1 MDTFMKS
8 SNVSRTLAFAA
19 LAICT
24 TPLALAADP
33 GWYFGG
39 NIGRS
44 ETDVDEDRIAAD
56 LADQGYATTFMDDNE
71 RDTGFKG
78 FGGYQFGKYFAL
90 ESGYYDLGDF
100 GYTSFTTPPGTLHG
114 VLGARGLNLDAV
126 LAMPFTPKFSAFL
139 RGGVAYSEVEGA
151 FEGTGT
157 VNVIEPNSEKR
168 AANYKFGAGLEYM
181 FTHGFGMRV
190 EAERYRIDD
199 SVGNKGDIDLYSAG
213 VLFRFGAPAA
223 APVAYTPPP
232 PPPPV
237 AAVPAPPPP
246 PPPPPPKPVETDR
259 YCSLLEF
266 QFEINQ
272 SQIRSEEKEKLAVI
286 GNFLKKYPETR
297 AEIEGHTDDVG
308 TDASNQLLSQRRANA
323 VVAYLVQNFG
333 IAASRL
339 TAVGY
344 GESRP
349 IESNATEAGKRA
361 NRRISAIVDCATDV
375 EGLSVRPARVTMAL
389 AIEFDAKD
397 TAIQPQYRDELRG
410 VAEFLKANPRT
421 TATVEGHTGNLQATA
436 QLAQQI
442 SLQRAQNV
450 VNFLVDNF
458 DIDRARLS
466 AQGFGGTRRSAYNST
481 AEGQQDNRRVNV
493 IINYPR

>member
-1 MDTFMKS
+1 MKS
-8 SNVSRTLAFAA
+8 SNALRTLAFAA
-19 LAICT
+19 LAVCT
-24 TPLALAADP
+24 SPLALAADP
-33 GWYFGG
+33 GWYFGASG
-39 NIGRS
+39 GRS

-56 LADQGYATTFMDDNE
+56 LLNQGYATTSMDDNE
-71 RDTGFKG
+71 RDTGFKA
-78 FGGYQFGKYFAL
+78 FGGYQINKYFAI

-100 GYTSFTTPPGTLHG
+100 GYTSITVPPGSLHG
-114 VLGARGLNLDAV
+114 VLGARGLNVDGVISL
-126 LAMPFTPKFSAFL
+126 PFTDKFSAFGRAGATL
-139 RGGVAYSEVEGA
+139 SEVRGA

-157 VNVIEPNSEKR
+157 VVVTQSNSQKR
-168 AANYKFGAGLEYM
+168 AASYKFGVGLQYD
-181 FTHGFGMRV
+181 FTRRFGMRL

-199 SVGNKGDIDLYSAG
+199 SVGNKGDIDLFSAG
-213 VLFRFGAPAA
+213 VLFRLGAPAA
-223 APVAYTPPP
+223 VPVAYVPPP

-237 AAVPAPPPP
+237 EPKPVAPPPP
-246 PPPPPPKPVETDR
+246 PPLPKLVETER

-272 SQIRSEEKEKLAVI
+272 SQVRPEEKEKLAVI
-286 GNFLKKYPETR
+286 GNFLKKYPDTH
-297 AEIEGHTDDVG
+297 ADIEGHTDDVG
-308 TDASNQLLSQRRANA
+308 SDASNQVLSQRRANA
-323 VVAYLVQNFG
+323 VVAYLISNFNL
-333 IAASRL
+333 AASRL

-349 IESNATEAGKRA
+349 IESNATEEGKRA

-375 EGLSVRPARVTMAL
+375 EGLSVRPARLTMAL

-397 TAIQPQYRDELRG
+397 TAVRPEYRNELQAL
-410 VAEFLKANPRT
+410 AEFLKANPRT

-442 SLQRAQNV
+442 SQQRAQNV
-450 VNFLVDNF
+450 VNYLVENF
-458 DIDRARLS
+458 GIERSRLS

>member
-1 MDTFMKS
+1 MKS
-8 SNVSRTLAFAA
+8 SKVSRTLAFAA

-56 LADQGYATTFMDDNE
+56 LASQGYATTFMDDNE
-71 RDTGFKG
+71 RDTGFKS
-78 FGGYQFGKYFAL
+78 FAGYQFGKYFSM
-90 ESGYYDLGDF
+90 EGGYYDLGDF
-100 GYTSFTTPPGTLHG
+100 GYTSFTVPPGTLHG

-126 LAMPFTPKFSAFL
+126 LSMPFTPKFSSFL
-139 RGGVAYSEVEGA
+139 RAGVAYSEVEGA
-151 FEGTGT
+151 FEGTGAVT
-157 VNVIEPNSEKR
+157 VIEPNSEKR

-181 FTHGFGMRV
+181 FTQRFGMRL
-190 EAERYRIDD
+190 EGERYRIDD
-199 SVGNKGDIDLYSAG
+199 SVGNKGDIDLYSVG
-213 VLFRFGAPAA
+213 VLFRFGAPPP

-232 PPPPV
+232 APPPAPAPV
-237 AAVPAPPPP
+237 AAPPPP
-246 PPPPPPKPVETDR
+246 PPPPPPKLVETER

-272 SQIRSEEKEKLAVI
+272 SQVRVEEKEKLAVI
-286 GNFLKKYPETR
+286 GNFLKKYPNTR

-308 TDASNQLLSQRRANA
+308 SDASNQLLSQRRANA
-323 VVAYLVQNFG
+323 VVAYLVQTFG
-333 IAASRL
+333 IAESRL

-349 IESNATEAGKRA
+349 VESNATEAGKRA
-361 NRRISAIVDCATDV
+361 NRRISAIVDCAVDV

-389 AIEFDAKD
+389 AIEFDARD
-397 TAIQPQYRDELRG
+397 TAVRPEYRDELRG
-410 VAEFLKANPRT
+410 LADFLKANPRT
-421 TATVEGHTGNLQATA
+421 TATVEGHTGNLQTTA
-436 QLAQQI
+436 ALAQQI
-442 SLQRAQNV
+442 SQQRAQNV
-450 VNFLVDNF
+450 VNYLVENF
-458 DIDRARLS
+458 DIDRSRLS
-466 AQGFGGTRRSAYNST
+466 AQGFGGTRRSSYNSS